1 MWYRPRGFLSTVE
14 YFEASERFM
23 YLCQTDD
30 GYKLDCEIHHFVLSH
45 KKAPETEAVG
55 LLLKTLS
62 YKFRNKVAKIGT

>member
-30 GYKLDCEIHHFVLSH
+30 GYKLDHEIHQFVLSH
-45 KKAPETEAVG
+45 KKAEAVG
-55 LLLKTLS
+55 LLIKTLS
-62 YKFRNKVAKIGT
+62 YKFRNKIAKIGKYVT